1 MKVTPHRLAFAPTA
15 LYGGVELRTA
25 SFWVGPSTVTSA
37 HGFWPPAWPPAACLP
52 PGRPILAHFLSGVP
66 ENRFLDRSCCHSIDS
81 GAESVIHAWAEDP
94 GLL

>member
-1 MKVTPHRLAFAPTA
+1 MLAFTLKA

-25 SFWVGPSTVTSA
+25 SLWAGPSAVTSA
-37 HGFWPPAWPPAACLP
+37 HGFCPPAWPPAACLP
-52 PGRPILAHFLSGVP
+52 PGRPILAHVLSGVP
-66 ENRFLDRSCCHSIDS
+66 ENRFLDRPCCRSIDS